1 MGFLV
6 VRGLRVHASIVGHAV
21 WIPGQEVPLAVWYG
35 QGININ
41 KLTKLFFGMECLGV
55 ESPTHGVSIGVSR
68 GVERK

>member
-1 MGFLV
+1 MQFGSLV
-6 VRGLRVHASIVGHAV
+6 R
-21 WIPGQEVPLAVWYG
+21 EVPLAVWYG